1 MTIPIQDID
10 LDSLCREL
18 DELKSRTL
26 AQVGEED
33 AAHIKKVRAYAR
45 TFEAS
50 GRVLIHQ
57 SFEPVG
63 FGLGVLSLGLYKV
76 LENMEIGHN
85 VLHGQY
91 DFMND
96 PSLSSASYEWD
107 FAASA
112 RAWKRAHNV
121 SHHVYT
127 NVLGKDDDFGYT
139 AFRFASVVPWRPVHA
154 FQTVISPIVS
164 LFFDYAIGVY
174 DMRRSQYEQ
183 NVDGKVVLDLDT
195 LRADVMAFLKKNV
208 KSHAKEYVLFPL
220 LAGPFAPKVALGN
233 FLANVLRN
241 VWAHTVIYCGHLT
254 EEVHTFTPEQQES
267 ETRGGFYLRQILGS
281 SNFDAGPLLGVLS
294 GHLSHQIEHHLF
306 PDLPSSRYPEL
317 RREVQRICE
326 KHGVP
331 YNTASF
337 GAQIRSMWRGLVKY
351 SLPGGERA
359 RASAHKQK
367 PASRPQAALAVSAV

>member
-1 MTIPIQDID
+1 MTNLDDID

-18 DELKSRTL
+18 DELKARTL
-26 AQVGEED
+26 AQVGEQD

-45 TFEAS
+45 VFEAS
-50 GRVLIHQ
+50 GRVLIHV

-63 FGLGVLSLGLYKV
+63 FGLGVLSLGLYKI

-91 DFMND
+91 DFMAD
-96 PSLSSASYEWD
+96 PSLHSSSYEWD
-107 FAASA
+107 FAATA

-139 AFRFASVVPWRPVHA
+139 AFRFAGEVPWRPLHA
-154 FQTVISPIVS
+154 LQTVVSPLTS

-174 DMRRSQYEQ
+174 DMRRSQYVKQ
-183 NVDGKVVLDLDT
+183 VDGKAVFDRDALA
-195 LRADVMAFLKKNV
+195 ADVAAFFKKNV
-208 KSHAKEYVLFPL
+208 KSHAREYLLFPL

-233 FLANVLRN
+233 FLANVVRN

-254 EEVHTFTPEQQES
+254 EHVHTFTPEQQER

-306 PDLPSSRYPEL
+306 PDVPSYRYPEL
-317 RREVQRICE
+317 RREVQRICQ

-337 GAQIRSMWRGLVKY
+337 GEQVRSMWRGLVKY
-351 SLPGGERA
+351 SLPGGAKAPAPGRGGKHRA
-359 RASAHKQK
+359 K
-367 PASRPQAALAVSAV
+367 PGAALSAAAV